1 MQVPILIVGAGPAGL
16 CSSIFLSRLGVRS
29 LVVERHGS
37 TSIHPKATG
46 ISTRTMELFRSWGI
60 EHHVRAAAMS
70 AGFSNSIRND
80 LSGPE
85 LERRSLG
92 YPTADEAAAF
102 SPTWAAVL
110 AQDYLEPILVDHARS
125 YPGAEVRFS
134 TEVVDLDQI
143 DNGVRA
149 TIVNRVTGARTEI
162 RSRYLVAADGANS
175 PIRRRLGI
183 ATNGVER
190 IGEYLSILFRADIDS
205 IVGPE
210 RCGLYMLQGLGGPAP
225 SVAVPTS
232 DDGRWLLATPW
243 RSEARPI
250 STLGPDDFIDIVR
263 RAAGRPD
270 LEVEVQDCQVVEI
283 GAQVAERFRDGNV
296 FLVGDAAH
304 RTAPTGGTG
313 MNTAIQSA
321 HNLMWKLAAVL
332 SGNAGDEL
340 LDSYDPERRPSGERN
355 VLRSLGRLQGV
366 SALAADLG
374 VVYRSGAIVAGA
386 ESERPAV
393 IEPTAPA
400 CVGSRAPHAWV
411 DLQGDRKSML
421 DLFGT
426 IFVLVTGTDGIAWHA
441 AARNVSH
448 ALDIPLGVAA
458 IGGPE
463 IQVVS
468 DEWRSAYGIDPDGA
482 VLVRPDGY
490 IAWRSVG
497 AAADA
502 TATLEQV
509 IARVLALDVEERR
522 DAIASRAG
530 TAGRRYG

>member
-16 CSSIFLSRLGVRS
+16 CSSILLSRLGVRS
-29 LVVERHGS
+29 LVVERHVS

-60 EHHVRAAAMS
+60 ERRVRQAAIS
-70 AGFSNSIRND
+70 ARFSSSIRDN
-80 LSGPE
+80 LAGPE
-85 LERRSLG
+85 LDRRSLG
-92 YPTADEAAAF
+92 YPTAAEAAAF

-110 AQDYLEPILVDHARS
+110 AQDHLEPILLDHARS
-125 YPGAEVRFS
+125 YSTAEVRFS
-134 TEVVDLDQI
+134 TELVGLEQTDS
-143 DNGVRA
+143 GVR
-149 TIVNRVTGARTEI
+149 TSIVDRVTGDCTEI
-162 RSRYLVAADGANS
+162 RCRYLVAADGANS

-183 ATNGVER
+183 ATHGAER

-210 RCGLYMLQGLGGPAP
+210 LSGLYMLQGLGGPAP
-225 SVAVPTS
+225 SVALPTS
-232 DDGRWLLATPW
+232 GDGRWLLATPW
-243 RSEARPI
+243 RSALRPI
-250 STLGPDDFIDIVR
+250 STLSRDDFVGIVR
-263 RAAGRPD
+263 RAAGTPD
-270 LEVEVQDCQVVEI
+270 LGVEVLDCQVVEI
-283 GAQVAERFRDGNV
+283 GAEVAERFRDGNV

-332 SGNAGDEL
+332 SDNAGDAL

-355 VLRSLGRLQGV
+355 VQRSLGRLQGV

-374 VVYRSGAIVAGA
+374 VVYSSGALVAGA
-386 ESERPAV
+386 EQERPAV

-400 CVGSRAPHAWV
+400 CVGSRAPHVWV
-411 DLQGDRKSML
+411 DVHGDRQSTL
-421 DLFGT
+421 DLFGAN
-426 IFVLVTGTDGIAWHA
+426 FVLVTGAVGKAWHDA
-441 AARNVSH
+441 AHDVRG
-448 ALDIPLGVAA
+448 ALELTLDVAS
-458 IGGPE
+458 IGGAE
-463 IQVVS
+463 IRTAS
-468 DEWRSAYGIDPDGA
+468 DDWSSVYGIDADGA
-482 VLVRPDGY
+482 VLVRPDGH
-490 IAWRSVG
+490 IAWRSAG

-509 IARVLALDVEERR
+509 MARVLALDVEERR
-522 DAIASRAG
+522 AAVASRAG